1 MTSTQFSTVK
11 ITADIENP
19 IFDGRVKSGIRS
31 MKVISAGTVLK
42 LDKGNPSEYQGPEL
56 KYQDSPWVAIKYEFL
71 KELIEGSEEFVAES
85 YTELLYQEGY
95 TSVIKGEELGS
106 ILTISEKL
114 MQKLVEDGVVSLQ
127 QVQEMI
133 SEVKNGTEMIKQI
146 DGE

>member
-1 MTSTQFSTVK
+1 MTSSQFSTVK

-19 IFDGRVKSGIRS
+19 TFDGRVKSGIRS
-31 MKVISAGTVLK
+31 MKVIPAGTVLK

-56 KYQDSPWVAIKYEFL
+56 KYQDSPWMAIKYDFL
-71 KELIEGSEEFVAES
+71 KELIETSEEFVAER

-114 MQKLVEDGVVSLQ
+114 MQKLVEDGVVSLL
-127 QVQEMI
+127 QVR
-133 SEVKNGTEMIKQI
+133 EMIKQI